1 MLEMAPEATTLLQL
15 VLLLTWTCINMSF
28 GSSKHP
34 IFSKV
39 LSSQAVIE
47 QLLAFASLAFAPGL
61 FEVLQASTPP
71 TVSWFKAFPPTM
83 RNDGLSIFL
92 FYLEKPSCR
101 PKIYIGSGTNSKHG
115 VHVRLTCYDRQ
126 SNLPIFVERALKD
139 GYSIVHKGI
148 LCWIPIPLA
157 ADQPVLRVLF
167 IALEATFSFVFWAM
181 QSTKDNAFGMGKMCK
196 WSRDTLEYD
205 GLCSHS
211 ASREAVAGDF
221 DLSTEELEAKA
232 AEILKRFK
240 EYQHNHYI
248 ETKAKDPV
256 NFLARKREIQ
266 ADFYAKNPGRNAK
279 NLKSSKDNAVK
290 EKRHYCAV
298 CDFAFRTGQSL
309 KDHLKRKIH
318 LDKVALVKKSASQ
331 SSGL

>member
-1 MLEMAPEATTLLQL
+1 MLEMAPEATLLQL

-71 TVSWFKAFPPTM
+71 TVSWFKCLPT
-83 RNDGLSIFL
+83 NDEKRWAIYLL
-92 FYLEKPSCR
+92 VLEKPSCR

-196 WSRDTLEYD
+196 
-205 GLCSHS
+205 
-211 ASREAVAGDF
+211 
-221 DLSTEELEAKA
+221 
-232 AEILKRFK
+232 
-240 EYQHNHYI
+240 
-248 ETKAKDPV
+248 
-256 NFLARKREIQ
+256 
-266 ADFYAKNPGRNAK
+266 
-279 NLKSSKDNAVK
+279 
-290 EKRHYCAV
+290 
-298 CDFAFRTGQSL
+298 
-309 KDHLKRKIH
+309 
-318 LDKVALVKKSASQ
+318 
-331 SSGL
+331 